1 MGKRAPYTHTHTQT
15 HTHTHRSISFVYL
28 FISQIGFP
36 RMEVDIELEVQDVYW
51 K

>member
-1 MGKRAPYTHTHTQT
+1 MGRRAPYTHTHT
-15 HTHTHRSISFVYL
+15 HTHTHRDILFAYL

-36 RMEVDIELEVQDVYW
+36 RMEADIEFELQDVYW